1 MGPGPLIAIDVI
13 LLYTILGPLVLFGI
27 YVFFDSLDSAGKQ
40 KRETDVQKDPALW
53 TAGDIEA
60 SGFYG
65 ADSQGYRLDGDAN
78 RI

>member
-27 YVFFDSLDSAGKQ
+27 YVLLDSLNATGRQGVKKQ
-40 KRETDVQKDPALW
+40 KNPALW
-53 TAGDIEA
+53 INEDIDAYNQE
-60 SGFYG
+60 FDVD
-65 ADSQGYRLDGDAN
+65 ADAD

>member
-27 YVFFDSLDSAGKQ
+27 YVLFDSLTSGSKPEQGAVM
-40 KRETDVQKDPALW
+40 EQKDPALW
-53 TAGDIEA
+53 TSEQVDAF
-60 SGFYG
+60 GFDG
-65 ADSQGYRLDGDAN
+65 ADPDGNLD

>member
-27 YVFFDSLDSAGKQ
+27 YVLLDSLAVTGSQVTK
-40 KRETDVQKDPALW
+40 KQKDPALW
-53 TAGDIEA
+53 THEDLNAYNEEFDVDA
-60 SGFYG
+60 F
-65 ADSQGYRLDGDAN
+65 AD